1 MATKPSSLWRTDV
14 SREASAI
21 ASGTLS
27 PDKAFMA
34 QLFPVEILDRTDVA
48 LAAFEDNVSRLE
60 RPTDEQNF
68 AAVEKVVLALNTI
81 N

>member
-1 MATKPSSLWRTDV
+1 
-14 SREASAI
+14 
-21 ASGTLS
+21 
-27 PDKAFMA
+27 MA